1 MFRTRTLFQRAM
13 TTYGV
18 SKHGHVMKVELNETE
33 TKICS
38 VLQGVTSF
46 IHQQRPELPLIVS
59 RIAGGWVRDKLLGK
73 ECHDLDI
80 AINDMMGYEYATYVN
95 QYLKAQGVPVRSIAK
110 IDSNPEKSK
119 HLETATTKLF
129 DQEVDFC
136 NLRTEIY
143 EQGSRIPSQITFG
156 TPEEDAYRRDIT
168 INSLFYNVNTNQV
181 EDFTQQG
188 IPDLKEGWIRTPLAP
203 FETFHDDP
211 LRVIRCIR
219 FSSRFNF
226 TMVPELCEAAKHPDI
241 KDALIHKI
249 SRERIGIEFEKM
261 ITGPHPLLSLVLIH
275 QLDLYTIMMTPPNVI
290 KSGVIA
296 PDVVAVHAVGIL
308 TWLIDRQAIEVNA
321 SEKRALVL
329 ASSVL
334 PYYGV
339 ISETKKKVL
348 PAVQLVLRDAIKSN
362 NTDVATVSTLFK
374 GIEQLQTLAAR
385 HAVQHLKRSELGMVI
400 RELGGLWK
408 TAVKMTMIKE
418 MADTYALDWT
428 KGPDDPT
435 IGKEILTKYNGLM
448 QTATEY
454 GIEDCYT
461 WKHMVDGKRA
471 AQLVGQKP
479 GPIVNELLKV
489 QMIWQLDHPG
499 GQKEECEQAIQ
510 AYWASK

>member
-1 MFRTRTLFQRAM
+1 M

-18 SKHGHVMKVELNETE
+18 SKNGVTMKVELNETE

-38 VLQGVTSF
+38 LLKDVSGY
-46 IHQQRPELPLIVS
+46 IKRQRPELPRIVS

-73 ECHDLDI
+73 ECHDLDV
-80 AINDMMGYEYATYVN
+80 AVNDMMGYEYANYVN
-95 QYLKAQGVPVRSIAK
+95 AYMILQGYPVRSIAK

-143 EQGSRIPSQITFG
+143 EEGSRIPSQITFG

-168 INSLFYNVNTNQV
+168 INSLFYNVNTNEV
-181 EDFTQQG
+181 EDFTNQG
-188 IPDLKEGWIRTPLAP
+188 IPDLIKGLIRTPLAP
-203 FETFHDDP
+203 FETFRDDP

-226 TMVPELCEAAKHPDI
+226 TMVPELIEAAKHPDI

-261 ITGPHPLLSLVLIH
+261 ITGPYPLLSLVLIH
-275 QLDLYTIMMTPPNVI
+275 RLELYSIIMAPPSVI
-290 KSGVIA
+290 KSGNIA
-296 PDVVAVHAVGIL
+296 SETVAVNAVGIV
-308 TWLIDRQAIEVNA
+308 TWLLDHGHIQSTAE
-321 SEKRALVL
+321 EKRGLILSA
-329 ASSVL
+329 SVL

-348 PAVQLVLRDAIKSN
+348 PAVQLVMRDAIKFN
-362 NTDVATVSTLFK
+362 NTDVAMVSTVFK
-374 GIEQLQTLAAR
+374 GIEQLGPMAQRNLSQP
-385 HAVQHLKRSELGMVI
+385 VKRSELGMLI
-400 RELGGLWK
+400 RELGSLWQMAIK
-408 TAVKMTMIKE
+408 MSMVKE
-418 MADTYALDWT
+418 LLDTFQLDWT
-428 KGPDDPT
+428 QPQLVD
-435 IGKEILTKYNGLM
+435 IEQSIILKYKALITSAE
-448 QTATEY
+448 QY
-454 GIEDCYT
+454 GITDCYT

-479 GPIVNELLKV
+479 GPIVAPLLKF
-489 QMIWQLDHPG
+489 QMTWQLEHPQG
-499 GQKEECEQAIQ
+499 TKEECEEVIKY
-510 AYWASK
+510 YWANK